1 MVLLDPIKA
10 GAEVGPAAAHGGE
23 LYRLTSFVHIDL
35 VNTCVEIND
44 VDAFWSLSFENR
56 ANLRFEQRELPRV
69 DGAGT
74 IDEDDN
80 FSDALALDTGKVEPL
95 PDVPSIRPHPGVV
108 GWGGLGPG
116 TSKEFPPVDSGSFR
130 ALETPFKPGR
140 HLPGEFRDGLC
151 LLNRDLPIPRLLR
164 CILPIGICRLRCIE
178 HLTESSRCLR
188 CVGLVLASSA
198 AVRVVFGRPL
208 LVGLL
213 LPTAVILFLDEVVDA
228 LGAHASETVVDQ
240 DILWQGQTRIDHQ
253 GIDGIVTCH
262 VPSLGAAV
270 S

>member
-23 LYRLTSFVHIDL
+23 LYRLTSFVH
-35 VNTCVEIND
+35 
-44 VDAFWSLSFENR
+44 
-56 ANLRFEQRELPRV
+56 RELPRV

-164 CILPIGICRLRCIE
+164 CILP
-178 HLTESSRCLR
+178 
-188 CVGLVLASSA
+188 
-198 AVRVVFGRPL
+198 
-208 LVGLL
+208 
-213 LPTAVILFLDEVVDA
+213 
-228 LGAHASETVVDQ
+228 
-240 DILWQGQTRIDHQ
+240 
-253 GIDGIVTCH
+253 
-262 VPSLGAAV
+262 
-270 S
+270 